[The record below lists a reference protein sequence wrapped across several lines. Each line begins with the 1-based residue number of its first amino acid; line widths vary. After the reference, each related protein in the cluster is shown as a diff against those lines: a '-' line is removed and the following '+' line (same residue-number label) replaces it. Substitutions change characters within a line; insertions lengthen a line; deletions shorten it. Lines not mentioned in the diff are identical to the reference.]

1 MKHWS
6 LAASTAAIA
15 LFAGTAQ
22 ADVTAGQVWQNW
34 QDMAKAYGQTMTV
47 GGTRTE
53 GSTLIVSDVKSVT
66 DKDDTHVE
74 SAIAEVRLTDKG
86 DGTVEITMSD
96 SYVVTMDL
104 PKTDGEEGRNS
115 AGLSFTQPGL
125 VVTASGT
132 PEATDY
138 AFSAPSMEIALTS
151 VDGKPAAEQG
161 IAAASATISNLTGHY
176 LLAGAEGAKTIESH
190 FAADSLALAVKAKN
204 ADSGEDVSVTASVLA
219 PVMKMTGNLTGLE
232 STELSD
238 ALKAGFATD
247 MSLDY
252 GAVSYDVSVVDGR
265 GPTSITGSS
274 EGGSLQVAMDA
285 ARLLLA
291 TQGRGVKLA
300 MSGPDIPLPQLSL
313 SYAESGF
320 TFLMPVAKS
329 DTPQDFAFLTKFVDL
344 SVSDDLW
351 GMIDPTGQLPHDPAT
366 LVIDTEGKATL
377 TTDIM
382 NEAEM
387 AALGDGAPGELNALD
402 ITEVHARIAGAELTG
417 SGGFTFDNSD
427 TETYGGMPA
436 PTGKLDLR
444 LTGGNTLMDKL
455 VTMGLLTQ
463 DDVMGARMM
472 LSMFANQAGEDE
484 LTSTLEFKDKH
495 FFANGQQLQ

>member
-22 ADVTAGQVWQNW
+22 ADVTAAQVWQNW

-53 GSTLIVSDVKSVT
+53 GATLIVSDMKSVT

-96 SYVVTMDL
+96 SYVVSMVL
-104 PKTDGEEGRNS
+104 PKAEGEMGQSS
-115 AGLSFTQPGL
+115 AELTFTQPGL

-176 LLAGAEGAKTIESH
+176 LLAGTGDAKTVDSH

-204 ADSGEDVSVTASVLA
+204 AESGEDVSVTASVSA
-219 PVMKMTGNLTGLE
+219 PVMKVTGNLTGME
-232 STELSD
+232 NAEMSD

-252 GAVSYDVSVVDGR
+252 GAVSYDIGVEDGR
-265 GPTSITGSS
+265 GPTTINGSS

-320 TFLMPVAKS
+320 TLLMPMAKS
-329 DTPQDFAFLTKFVDL
+329 DDPQDFAFLTKFIDL
-344 SVSDDLW
+344 SVSDDIW
-351 GMIDPTGQLPHDPAT
+351 GMIDPAGQLPHDPAT
-366 LVIDTEGKATL
+366 LVIDTEGQVKL

-387 AALGDGAPGELNALD
+387 AELGDGAPGELHSLD

-417 SGGFTFDNSD
+417 SGSFTFDNSD
-427 TETYGGMPA
+427 TMTYGGVPA
-436 PTGKLDLR
+436 PTGKLDMK
-444 LTGGNTLMDKL
+444 LTGGNGLMDKL
-455 VTMGLLTQ
+455 VLMGLLSQ

-472 LSMFANQAGEDE
+472 LSMFANQVSDDE

-495 FFANGQQLQ
+495 FYANGQQLQ